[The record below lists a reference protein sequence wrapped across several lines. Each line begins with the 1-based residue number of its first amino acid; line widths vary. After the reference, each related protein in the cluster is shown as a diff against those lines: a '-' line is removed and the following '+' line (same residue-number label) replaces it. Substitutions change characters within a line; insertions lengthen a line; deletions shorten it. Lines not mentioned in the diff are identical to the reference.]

1 MKLALVLALCAGCSF
16 VMTKG
21 PDTGDPPRAY
31 PSCTT
36 SMTWPVVDIIL
47 SAAFLSATISA
58 SVEDDQ
64 MSNLDEG
71 EANKASK
78 VTSAALFT
86 VAAAAGAVVGWR
98 RVSSCRSS
106 QERFTSTNPMGTQP
120 YGYPYGYQQQP
131 YYPPQPTY
139 QPPPQQPAP
148 VQQPA
153 PPPPPVVP
161 QQQPPASALG
171 TEGDACTSSADC
183 ATGLA
188 CTNQVCVRPP
198 AR

>member
-1 MKLALVLALCAGCSF
+1 VKLALVIALCTGCSF

-21 PDTGDPPRAY
+21 PDTGNPPRAY
-31 PSCTT
+31 PSCTS
-36 SMTWPVVDIIL
+36 SMTWPIVDIVL
-47 SAAFLSATISA
+47 SAAFLSATIQA
-58 SVEDDQ
+58 AADDDQ

-86 VAAAAGAVVGWR
+86 VASAAGAVFGWR
-98 RVSSCRSS
+98 RVSSCRAA
-106 QERFTSTNPMGTQP
+106 QEQFMAANPMGTQP
-120 YGYPYGYQQQP
+120 YSYPYTYQQQP
-131 YYPPQPTY
+131 YYPQ
-139 QPPPQQPAP
+139 QQPA
-148 VQQPA
+148 VQPQPQ
-153 PPPPPVVP
+153 PPAPPPVVP

-171 TEGDACTSSADC
+171 TEGDVCSASTDC

-188 CTNQVCVRPP
+188 CANDPASAKNVCVRPP